1 MTRLRVRIALLALM
15 TAVTAASAVGQ
26 TATNGA
32 IAGVVK
38 DTTGAVLPGVTV
50 EVASPALIEKTRT
63 AVTDGGGNYKITDLR
78 PGTYTVTFTLVGF
91 GSVRREGLELATGF
105 TVPANAELKVGSL
118 EETVTVTGASPVV
131 DTQNVRQSNVISQ
144 ATLQALPTNKSLQA
158 FATLTVGLVV
168 DSGSLDVG
176 GNRHEQGFVT
186 MNGGPVM
193 KTLQD
198 GMIYNNLNGT
208 GDGQQGSYAVN
219 VTAMTEV
226 ALELAGIGAES
237 KTGGVNMNFVPRD
250 GGNEFS
256 GLVDLNY
263 GNGAMQSS
271 NLTDRFKAMGVLKA
285 AEAIKLFD
293 YSGGVGGPIHKDRAW
308 FFTAGRYNGSQEY
321 SPSIYYNSV
330 QGKYLGDPN
339 SGVSAYVPDLT
350 KRAFQDPHFTDI
362 TGRLAVQL
370 TSKHKFT
377 INNSFQ
383 KSCVCNREVTG
394 NVAPEAVVQ
403 ADFNPVILTQMS
415 WSNPAT
421 NKLLLDAGLS
431 RLHDRNNL
439 IRPDGTTDKD
449 IAITETL
456 GTATVP
462 AGMRYGAKGNSAGI
476 PATFDYGYNLSK
488 IWNGRAG
495 LSYVPGSHSFKVGY
509 QFLRGTSQNEND
521 YNVRQVAYTFRGGI
535 PQSITQFAG
544 PFFSL
549 ASVREDGLFLQD
561 QWTLRRM
568 TLNLGVRYDYYTGH
582 IPAQVKPAGPLASA
596 IQVPEVKSSA
606 LPQWHT
612 FVPRIGVA
620 YDLFG
625 DSKTALKFSIGHY
638 YNSAGIDTIQ
648 PYNAGLA
655 IATSATRAW
664 TDANGNF
671 VPDCDLKSVT
681 ANGECGVLSNAR
693 FGQPVATTLR
703 DPALNKAQGR
713 FYNWQTSVGVQHQF
727 LDGWGVD
734 ASYNRTW
741 YGNFTVTDNRL
752 VTPADYD
759 PYCVTAPSDPRLPKG
774 GGYPICNLFDL
785 KPAKAGQVDN
795 LITQQSNFGERSQVY
810 NGVRI
815 STNAR
820 FRKGI
825 QVGGG
830 VNVGRTVNTNCTV
843 VDAPQTS
850 TGAVAAGSVSSLD
863 FCETAT
869 PWGNSIQVKLN
880 GMYPLPWWGIQ
891 FSAAF
896 QAIPGIAVN
905 ATRSYSNAEIA
916 PSLGRNLTGAVS
928 VNIPLYAPGMEL
940 YEPYI
945 KQLDLRVS
953 KTVRFGSRRLEGAFD
968 LFNATNTAAALL
980 NNATYGAAWQR
991 PTSILAGRTA
1001 RLVGKFFF

>member
-1 MTRLRVRIALLALM
+1 MKALKLWLTGVLLVA
-15 TAVTAASAVGQ
+15 AAASSGWAQ
-26 TATNGA
+26 TSTNGA
-32 IAGVVK
+32 IAGVVR

-50 EVASPALIEKTRT
+50 EVASPALIEKVRT

-78 PGTYTVTFTLVGF
+78 PGTYTVTFSLTGF

-105 TVPANAELKVGSL
+105 TVPVNAELKVGSL

-131 DTQNVRQSNVISQ
+131 DTQNVRQTNVITQ

-158 FATLTVGLVV
+158 FATLTVGLTV

-176 GNRHEQGFVT
+176 GNRHEQGAVT

-198 GMIYNNLNGT
+198 GMVYNNLNGT

-263 GNGAMQSS
+263 GNGALQSS
-271 NLTDRFKAMGVLKA
+271 NLTDRFRTLGVRSA

-293 YSGGVGGPIHKDRAW
+293 YSGGIGGPIARDRVW

-321 SPSIYYNSV
+321 SPSIFYNSV

-339 SGVSAYVPDLT
+339 SGVNAYVPDLT
-350 KRAFQDPHFTDI
+350 KRAFQDPHFRDL
-362 TGRLAVQL
+362 TGRLAIQAS
-370 TSKHKFT
+370 SKHKFT
-377 INNSFQ
+377 VNNSFQ

-439 IRPDGTTDKD
+439 IRPDGTTAND
-449 IAITETL
+449 IAIVEAL

-462 AGMRYGAKGNSAGI
+462 SGMRYGAKGNTTGI
-476 PATFDYGYNLSK
+476 PAAFDYGYNLSK
-488 IWNGRAG
+488 IWNGRAAM
-495 LSYVPGSHSFKVGY
+495 SYVPGAHSFKFGF
-509 QFLRGTSQNEND
+509 QFLRGTSENEND
-521 YNVRQVAYTFRGGI
+521 YNVKQVAYTFRGGV

-544 PFFSL
+544 PFYSL
-549 ASVREDGLFLQD
+549 GSVREDGLFAQD
-561 QWTLRRM
+561 QWTLRRL

-582 IPAQVKPAGPLASA
+582 IPPQEKPAGPLAGA
-596 IQVPEVKSSA
+596 ISVPEVTSA
-606 LPQWHT
+606 GLPRWHT
-612 FVPRIGVA
+612 TVPRIGAA

-625 DSKTALKFSIGHY
+625 NSKTALKFNVGKY
-638 YNSAGIDTIQ
+638 YNSAGMDTIQ
-648 PYNAGLA
+648 PYNRALA

-671 VPDCDLKSVT
+671 VPDCDLRSVV
-681 ANGECGVLSNAR
+681 ANGECSVLSNAR

-703 DPALNKAQGR
+703 DTALNDARGR
-713 FYNWQTSVGVQHQF
+713 FYNWQTTMGVQHQF
-727 LDGWGVD
+727 LDGWGID

-741 YGNFTVTDNRL
+741 YGNFVVTDNRSI
-752 VTPADYD
+752 TAADFD
-759 PYCVTAPSDPRLPKG
+759 QYCVTVPTDARLPG
-774 GGYPICNLFDL
+774 GGGNQICGLYDL
-785 KPAKAGQVDN
+785 KPTKAGQVDN
-795 LITQQSNFGERSQVY
+795 LITLQDNFGERTQVY

-830 VNVGRTVNTNCTV
+830 VNVGRTRNVNCTLI
-843 VDAPQTS
+843 DAPQTS
-850 TGAVAAGSVSSLD
+850 TGPAAAGSVSPLD
-863 FCETAT
+863 FCDTTT
-869 PWGNSIQVKLN
+869 PWANSVQLKLN
-880 GMYPLPWWGIQ
+880 GVYPLPWWGVQ
-891 FSAAF
+891 LSAAF
-896 QAIPGIAVN
+896 QAIPGIAIN
-905 ATRSYSNAEIA
+905 ATRSFTNAEIA

-928 VNIPLYAPGMEL
+928 VNVPLYAPGTQL

-953 KTVRFGSRRLEGAFD
+953 KTVRFGGKRLEGALD
-968 LFNATNTAAALL
+968 VFNALNTAAALL
-980 NNATYGAAWQR
+980 NTATYGPAWQR
-991 PTSILAGRTA
+991 PTSTLAGRTA
-1001 RLVGKFFF
+1001 RFVGKFFF